1 MTNYINNNSITAN
14 PLLNGFFEHCTDSAS
29 LTAAGF
35 IGIMHSLVSLGTSGA
50 ATVSQQ
56 AFTVGQTDVA
66 GEPRNFL
73 RWLQSTAAT
82 AGNPEL
88 LSKVEDVRTFA
99 GKRVTLQGYYRTNAS
114 FQIRARQM
122 FGIGGSPSANV
133 DIAADGA
140 TGFLPVTTDATGTAL
155 WKPFTI
161 SFTLPRLTG
170 KTIGST
176 ANTSYVGIRLL
187 FPINATFQADVTAL
201 RLTPAGEANPSE
213 RRRPFFEEEQYLS
226 RYYKQY
232 LLTGTGTQTP
242 FQHVIRMRGT
252 PTHTASAGTA
262 NNPTV
267 DGGHLNHT
275 VNVAVT
281 LTADAR
287 IAN

>member
-1 MTNYINNNSITAN
+1 MTHYINSNALAEQ
-14 PLLNGFFEHCTDSAS
+14 PLLNGFFEHCTDITSI
-29 LTAAGF
+29 TAAGF
-35 IGIMHSLVSLGTSGA
+35 IGIVHSLVSLGTSGA

-56 AFTVGQTDVA
+56 AFTVGQSDVP

-73 RWLQSTAAT
+73 RWAQTTAAT
-82 AGNPEL
+82 AGTPEF
-88 LSKVEDVRTFA
+88 LSKIEDVRTFA
-99 GKRVTLQGYYRTNAS
+99 GRKVTLQGYYRANAS
-114 FQIRARQM
+114 FQVQATQD
-122 FGIGGSPSANV
+122 FGAGGSPSANV
-133 DIAADGA
+133 NISADGA
-140 TGFLPVTTDATGTAL
+140 TSFLPVTTDANGTAL

-161 SFTLPRLTG
+161 SFTVPRING

-176 ANTSYVGIRLL
+176 ANTSYLGIRILPPLNAL
-187 FPINATFQADVTAL
+187 FQIDLTAL
-201 RLTPAGEANPSE
+201 RVTPAGEANPVE
-213 RRRPFFEEEQYLS
+213 RRRPFGEEEQYLS

-242 FQHVIRMRGT
+242 FSFSTRMRAA
-252 PTHTASAGTA
+252 PTQTASAGTA
-262 NNPTV
+262 SNPTV